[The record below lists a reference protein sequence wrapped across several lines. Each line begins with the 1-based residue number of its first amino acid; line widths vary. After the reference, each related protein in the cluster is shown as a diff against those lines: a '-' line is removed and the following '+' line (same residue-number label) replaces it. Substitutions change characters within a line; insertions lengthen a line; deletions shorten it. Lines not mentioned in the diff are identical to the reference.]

1 MTKRMVFVSVLVL
14 AVVLTVAGSVSAR
27 SLEIGYEPE
36 GLDELEK
43 VKKSVFSTVLVRP
56 DVDFS
61 RYGKIHPK
69 TVALVIRDPSSVNQ
83 FSTGRL
89 LVKREKE
96 SVIPEYEEVVE
107 FKRIIGEVLAERIGE
122 ELDLELVD
130 TAGPGTLTLQPV
142 VTDVEISSSSK
153 NTAEDGRELPQLDE
167 GVIVFDLMDGETG
180 EILAR
185 FAEERRNRPPKAER
199 KSEGLWPNLVYWAD
213 QVAGDLCEQLSRFR
227 NGASTS

>member
-1 MTKRMVFVSVLVL
+1 MTMKRILVVCLIL
-14 AVVLTVAGSVSAR
+14 AGAGSIAAKN
-27 SLEIGYEPE
+27 LEIGYEPE
-36 GLDELEK
+36 GFDELK
-43 VKKSVFSTVLVRP
+43 KMKKSVFTTVLVRP

-61 RYGKIHPK
+61 RFGRIHPK
-69 TVALVIRDPSSVNQ
+69 TVVLVIRDPSTANQ

-89 LVKREKE
+89 ISKREKD

-107 FKRIIGEVLAERIGE
+107 FKQIIGDVIAENIAA
-122 ELDLELVD
+122 ELDLEIVD
-130 TAGPGTLTLQPV
+130 IAGPGTLILQPV

-185 FAEERRNRPPKAER
+185 FAENRRNRPPKAER
-199 KSEGLWPNLVYWAD
+199 RSEGVWPNLTYWAKG
-213 QVAGDLCEQLSRFR
+213 VAADLCAEFNKLKGGVQ
-227 NGASTS
+227 TT